1 MFRGTVVK
9 HHRTGHVCHFADS
22 DSDSEVDPSVA
33 GDVAVEESDEDQ
45 EVAVGL
51 PRGVVLRMALKNLDD
66 VDWRVLFR
74 QRASVMRSVLLHG
87 PFRNVL
93 NLALEEAT
101 RGNHR
106 QDEVRQA
113 RGWKLLELLPR
124 MFLQRDPG
132 GGLISKTKLRARF
145 EAFSRGE

>member
-1 MFRGTVVK
+1 M
-9 HHRTGHVCHFADS
+9 
-22 DSDSEVDPSVA
+22 
-33 GDVAVEESDEDQ
+33 
-45 EVAVGL
+45 
-51 PRGVVLRMALKNLDD
+51 VLRMALRNLDD

-106 QDEVRQA
+106 QAEVRQE

-124 MFLQRDPG
+124 MLSAKRSGSVD
-132 GGLISKTKLRARF
+132 
-145 EAFSRGE
+145 